1 MKFAFVIL
9 NYNVTDETIKC
20 IESIKKID
28 CTGGIKYIIVVDNA
42 SDNQDVFF
50 DTLKRKYGGDDSI
63 VCLRSRKNTGYAR
76 GNNMG
81 IHYAKN
87 VLKADFV
94 CVVNPD
100 VTIEQNDF
108 IEKCISLYNKYDYA
122 VLGPTPLAGDNKEK
136 LSCYFHNLYG
146 DLRTYLAKKY
156 NLKRF
161 NIKKKMM
168 NHKKQ
173 TQPENS
179 GQSKPAPMSEV
190 DRVYSEVVSKG
201 TCILEKNMCVSLCG
215 YCLVFSPT
223 FLKKSGGFCRKTFL
237 YGEED
242 LLACACHALG
252 YRLLYSSEIEA
263 LHEGSK
269 SMKSVEADDEK
280 RMQFR
285 AKVGIRSAVVAIAV
299 HARKNDKKYMEKI
312 LNPKIDVYIKEF

>member
-81 IHYAKN
+81 IHYAEN

-122 VLGPTPLAGDNKEK
+122 VLGPRLLWSGYRNE
-136 LSCYFHNLYG
+136 LSCYIHNFFG
-146 DLRTYLAKKY
+146 DLRTYLAKKF

-173 TQPENS
+173 TEES
-179 GQSKPAPMSEV
+179 VQSKPASRSEADKV
-190 DRVYSEVVSKG
+190 FYDVKGKG
-201 TCILEKNMCVSLCG
+201 TCILDETMCVSLVGC
-215 YCLVFSPT
+215 CLVFSPT
-223 FLKKSGGFCRKTFL
+223 FLENFGGLCRKTFL

-252 YRLLYSSEIEA
+252 YRLLYSSEIKA
-263 LHEGSK
+263 MHEGGK
-269 SMKSVEADDEK
+269 SLKSVETDDEK
-280 RMQFR
+280 RTQLR
-285 AKVGIRSAVVAIAV
+285 AKVGIRSDIAAIVV